1 MKVMFRNVCSG
12 NTITYERVK
21 TYVQHSPKKDIGNF
35 VFELV
40 FEDGSS
46 CLVSNYAMELVSVVQ
61 RSTTMHIPWDSS
73 TV

>member
-46 CLVSNYAMELVSVVQ
+46 CLVSNYAMELVSV
-61 RSTTMHIPWDSS
+61 TEEKTDI
-73 TV
+73 

>member
-12 NTITYERVK
+12 NTVTYERVK
-21 TYVQHSPKKDIGNF
+21 TYVQHSPKKDIGNS

-46 CLVSNYAMELVSVVQ
+46 CLVSNYAVELVSI
-61 RSTTMHIPWDSS
+61 TEGE
-73 TV
+73 TVIWIYWR